1 MPAYDV
7 EPPSGGLADRAE
19 ADVLSLPLSLS
30 LTDEPARRRKVRLRL
45 ERCWELLQ
53 LEEERKPTVRRI

>member
-1 MPAYDV
+1 MMSNL
-7 EPPSGGLADRAE
+7 PPVA
-19 ADVLSLPLSLS
+19 LSTPWKRTFAPLRISLS
-30 LTDEPARRRKVRLRL
+30 QTDEPVRRRKARLWL

>member
-1 MPAYDV
+1 MMSNL
-7 EPPSGGLADRAE
+7 PPVA
-19 ADVLSLPLSLS
+19 LPTAPKRTFASLSLS
-30 LTDEPARRRKVRLRL
+30 LSQTDEPVRRRKARLRL

>member
-1 MPAYDV
+1 MMSNL
-7 EPPSGGLADRAE
+7 PPVAFSTAPMRTFP
-19 ADVLSLPLSLS
+19 SLTNPLSQ
-30 LTDEPARRRKVRLRL
+30 TDEPARRRKVRLRL

>member
-1 MPAYDV
+1 MMSNL
-7 EPPSGGLADRAE
+7 PP
-19 ADVLSLPLSLS
+19 VSLPTAPKRTFPAIALSQ
-30 LTDEPARRRKVRLRL
+30 TDEPARRRKARLRL

>member
-1 MPAYDV
+1 MMSNLPPAAL
-7 EPPSGGLADRAE
+7 PTAPKGTF
-19 ADVLSLPLSLS
+19 LSLPLSLS

>member
-1 MPAYDV
+1 MMSNL
-7 EPPSGGLADRAE
+7 PP
-19 ADVLSLPLSLS
+19 VSLPTAWKRTFPTIALSR
-30 LTDEPARRRKVRLRL
+30 TDEPARRRKARLRL

>member
-1 MPAYDV
+1 MMSNL
-7 EPPSGGLADRAE
+7 PPVAFSTAPKRTFPSLAN
-19 ADVLSLPLSLS
+19 PLSQ
-30 LTDEPARRRKVRLRL
+30 TDEPARRRKVRLRL

>member
-1 MPAYDV
+1 MMSNL
-7 EPPSGGLADRAE
+7 PPVTLPTAPKRTFSS
-19 ADVLSLPLSLS
+19 LSFPLS
-30 LTDEPARRRKVRLRL
+30 LTDESARRRKARLRL

>member
-1 MPAYDV
+1 MMSNL
-7 EPPSGGLADRAE
+7 PPVALPTPSRRTFA
-19 ADVLSLPLSLS
+19 SLPISLS
-30 LTDEPARRRKVRLRL
+30 QVDEPARRRKARLRL

>member
-1 MPAYDV
+1 MMSNLPPAAL
-7 EPPSGGLADRAE
+7 PIAPKRTF
-19 ADVLSLPLSLS
+19 LSLPLSLS